1 MTRKFFEPDRK
12 AYREST
18 LQVADSL
25 YVEKVKKA
33 GLYGKAFFGHK
44 RTRSENW
51 LLEKYWNEAV
61 KEATEIKK
69 STPKR
74 RRASANPRVESEA
87 SNG

>member
-1 MTRKFFEPDRK
+1 MTKRFFEPDRK
-12 AYREST
+12 AHREST
-18 LQVADSL
+18 LQIADSL

-61 KEATEIKK
+61 KEAVETKK
-69 STPKR
+69 LTGR
-74 RRASANPRVESEA
+74 RRASANPRVEGEA
-87 SNG
+87 NNG